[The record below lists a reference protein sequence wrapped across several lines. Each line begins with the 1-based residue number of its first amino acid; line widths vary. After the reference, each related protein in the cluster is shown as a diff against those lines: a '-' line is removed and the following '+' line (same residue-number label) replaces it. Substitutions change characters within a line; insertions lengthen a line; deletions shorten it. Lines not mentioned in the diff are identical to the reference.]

1 MVLEI
6 MAMPITMPEINVLD
20 QRNNSI
26 VHRVALVKV
35 VDQRIDVVVIN
46 DINGELVFCLSCF
59 EKKSVQ
65 KGQNQLGVRFV
76 CSSSSSSSSID
87 LEIYVDFRLLVSPNK
102 DQRKN
107 QAIDSQ
113 QEFILMLLL
122 FFNIKKRKKRSRE
135 LGYRGL
141 ERKRKRSLQYI

>member
-59 EKKSVQ
+59 EKKSV
-65 KGQNQLGVRFV
+65 
-76 CSSSSSSSSID
+76 
-87 LEIYVDFRLLVSPNK
+87 
-102 DQRKN
+102 
-107 QAIDSQ
+107 
-113 QEFILMLLL
+113 
-122 FFNIKKRKKRSRE
+122 
-135 LGYRGL
+135 
-141 ERKRKRSLQYI
+141 